1 MSIKVNGVEIT
12 DDEVAAELPFH
23 QETPQPL
30 RSACIALALLQ
41 EHPERFEAMA
51 AERSN
56 CPSAENGGALGQ
68 MQRGETV
75 PEFEAALWR
84 IAPGTIADSLIETRY
99 GLHIIRVNRRHEGQQ
114 LPFEQ
119 VQEGIAQALTAAS
132 RDAAWRQY
140 VQVLLGRAKIEGIDL
155 EGADTPLVQ

>member
-1 MSIKVNGVEIT
+1 
-12 DDEVAAELPFH
+12 
-23 QETPQPL
+23 
-30 RSACIALALLQ
+30 
-41 EHPERFEAMA
+41 MA
-51 AERSN
+51 VERSN
-56 CPSAENGGALGQ
+56 CPSAENGGALRQ
-68 MQRGETV
+68 MNHDETM

>member
-1 MSIKVNGVEIT
+1 
-12 DDEVAAELPFH
+12 
-23 QETPQPL
+23 
-30 RSACIALALLQ
+30 
-41 EHPERFEAMA
+41 MA

-155 EGADTPLVQ
+155 EGADTISLTMMMAAFPLARKMSNRLHLHRMLYYLVQPLVNRKIVVMVI